1 MKHIYHSTSK
11 IDRIGLFA
19 GENIK
24 KDEVIQHI
32 KGEIKLFVP
41 RNKKESLTYPD
52 WIGIGKHRWI
62 DPQYPNKYLN
72 HSCNPNSSIKGKVT
86 MVALK
91 NEFKTEVGVSDHTI
105 GEECGGDDPLGGI
118 TVPLVAVVLGGVIVE
133 KHFTDDT
140 KRKGNDHPFA
150 MNAVVFK
157 KMVDSIRA
165 VEKTFGDSQKRV
177 LESEKE
183 TVIIQRRGIYA
194 KNDIED
200 GEEITND
207 KIEFLRPA
215 LFMRPPQVE
224 NILGKK
230 AKYKINAGDPIKSD
244 IV

>member
-62 DPQYPNKYLN
+62 DPQYPNEYLN

-91 NEFKTEVGVSDHTI
+91 NI
-105 GEECGGDDPLGGI
+105 
-118 TVPLVAVVLGGVIVE
+118 
-133 KHFTDDT
+133 
-140 KRKGNDHPFA
+140 
-150 MNAVVFK
+150 
-157 KMVDSIRA
+157 
-165 VEKTFGDSQKRV
+165 
-177 LESEKE
+177 KE
-183 TVIIQRRGIYA
+183 
-194 KNDIED
+194 
-200 GEEITND
+200 GEEITIDYSIIEGDDMWKMKCNCGEKNCR
-207 KIEFLRPA
+207 KIIRSIQYLPTRTFKKYLPYIPTY
-215 LFMRPPQVE
+215 FKKVYKTYNGNK
-224 NILGKK
+224 NI
-230 AKYKINAGDPIKSD
+230 I
-244 IV
+244 